1 MHDKIYSVHSC
12 TQFQSVNYPDIFIA
26 DFSERTKTKP
36 PKRSVEISANNQP
49 SPDGNGD
56 MDSAV
61 FHNNNG
67 LNIEFAMYDDYTY
80 HDISG
85 NNIQHCECTMY
96 IPDMK
101 PLKWVAFLEL
111 KDCLPKNIHK
121 HKKKAKEQIKN
132 VVDDFKTRGILTNEI
147 VYGIIS
153 CPQKKIAFNDSI
165 IGDTIEWTKLKR
177 LTGINYFGTNE
188 TFILSST
195 ALLPKV

>member
-1 MHDKIYSVHSC
+1 MIYSAHNC
-12 TQFQSVNYPDIFIA
+12 TQFQTVNFSDIFIA
-26 DFSERTKTKP
+26 DFSERTKTNP

-61 FHNNNG
+61 FHNSNG
-67 LNIEFAMYDDYTY
+67 LDIEFAMYDDYTY
-80 HDISG
+80 HDVHG
-85 NNIQHCECTMY
+85 TNIRHCECTMY
-96 IPDMK
+96 VPCME

-121 HKKKAKEQIKN
+121 HKEKAKEQIKN
-132 VVDDFKTRGILTNEI
+132 VVDDFKTRGILTTEI

-153 CPQKKIAFNDSI
+153 CPRKKIAFNDSI
-165 IGDTIEWTKLKR
+165 IGDTIEWTRLKR
-177 LTGINYFGTNE
+177 STGINYFGTNE